1 MEILRLLLSLRNV
14 QVNLK
19 DTIPDEREKKVLKF
33 WRHLLALSRLRLIEA
48 KGFEFENVMGG
59 TPGPW
64 LVRFFRFGKQ
74 FFLECLSQYN
84 IIQFGTE
91 TRN

>member
-33 WRHLLALSRLRLIEA
+33 WRHPLALSRLRLIEA
-48 KGFEFENVMGG
+48 NGFEFKNVMGIVNVCREVFQ
-59 TPGPW
+59 PI
-64 LVRFFRFGKQ
+64 F
-74 FFLECLSQYN
+74 ECWSQYD
-84 IIQFGTE
+84 IKQTV
-91 TRN
+91 T

>member
-19 DTIPDEREKKVLKF
+19 DTIPDERKKVLKF

-48 KGFEFENVMGG
+48 KRFDEYKDVLGISSRSMVEVVFQPFFGM
-59 TPGPW
+59 
-64 LVRFFRFGKQ
+64 LVT
-74 FFLECLSQYN
+74 
-84 IIQFGTE
+84 I
-91 TRN
+91 

>member
-48 KGFEFENVMGG
+48 KRFDEYKDVLGISSRSMVEVVFQPFFGM
-59 TPGPW
+59 
-64 LVRFFRFGKQ
+64 LVT
-74 FFLECLSQYN
+74 
-84 IIQFGTE
+84 I
-91 TRN
+91 